1 MGFVRVLQLCKMF
14 FKASCRRNP
23 QTEKVESYYRLVES
37 YRDSNNYIK
46 HRTIVTAGFIDHF
59 TADELI
65 FIQKNITD
73 RINGNPILFVQDA
86 DSQLLQYADE
96 LYYKALKDR
105 KVDFKSN
112 PNKDMAHVDLNTLAH
127 PDAKEFGS
135 EWLGFQALKQL
146 KIDSFLM
153 EQKWSDE
160 KIQLAMTQI
169 ICRAVFPASENKTSK
184 WIVENSSICE
194 LTGYQVEKITKDKLY
209 QSALDLHAIKD
220 DLEQFLSKKTDE
232 LFDIHDTIYL
242 YDLTNTYFEGQ
253 KRNSDLAQ
261 FGRSKEKRSDAKLV
275 VLAVVVNLE
284 GFLKYSNIYQGNMAD
299 CKTLS
304 DMIDNLKTGS
314 GLTGKKSLI
323 VFDAGIATQEN
334 LDMVVAKGYDYVCVN
349 RTKPNDYNIKNEIPT
364 IIYDSKNQKISLNE
378 IALHPEKRTKKNET
392 IAHDFCVYKVKSD
405 FKAMKERSMNVKFKD
420 RFELEL
426 QKLAKGIT
434 LKSGIKTQEKV
445 QQKIGRLKEKYPS
458 IAPNF
463 TITCT
468 PDKDK
473 INIISIEWKINQTA
487 VKKEKEQGVYF
498 LKTSLK
504 EKDEATI
511 WKIYNALREVEST
524 FRTLKTDIDLRPIY
538 HKNDN
543 ATMAHL
549 HLGLLG
555 YWIVNTIRH
564 QLKIKKINHDWKEIL
579 RISSTQKLITT
590 SLVDAQQNTIFITKC
605 SEPNSKLQEIHQAL
619 KYKSK
624 PFTRKKFVVPKPEH
638 IKHEVEAFRYFTT

>member
-1 MGFVRVLQLCKMF
+1 MY

-37 YRDSNNYIK
+37 YRDANNYIR

-59 TADELI
+59 TAEELN
-65 FIQKNITD
+65 FIQKNISD
-73 RINGNPILFVQDA
+73 RINGKPILMVQDS
-86 DSQLLQYADE
+86 DTHLLEYADE
-96 LYYKALKDR
+96 LYRKALKD
-105 KVDFKSN
+105 KKIDSKID
-112 PNKDMAHVDLNTLAH
+112 PNKNMVHVDLNTLEH
-127 PDAKEFGS
+127 PEAKEFGA

-153 EQKWSDE
+153 EQKWTDE

-169 ICRAVFPASENKTSK
+169 ISRAVFPASENKTSK
-184 WIVENSSICE
+184 WIGENSSICE
-194 LTGYQVEKITKDKLY
+194 LTGYPIQKITKDKLY
-209 QSALDLHAIKD
+209 QSALDLYVVKD

-232 LFDIHDTIYL
+232 LFDIQDTIYL

-304 DMIDNLKTGS
+304 DMIDNLKVGS
-314 GLTGKKSLI
+314 GLSNQKSLI

-349 RTKPNDYNIKNEIPT
+349 RTKLVNYDLKTEIPT
-364 IIYDSKNQKISLNE
+364 IIYDSKNQKITLNQIE
-378 IALHPEKRTKKNET
+378 LNPKKETKKQET
-392 IAHDFCVYKVKSD
+392 IEHDFCMYKVKSD
-405 FKAMKERSMNVKFKD
+405 FKAMKERSMNVKFKE

-426 QKLAKGIT
+426 EKLAKGIT

-463 TITCT
+463 TVTCT
-468 PDKDK
+468 LDQIKVNVIK
-473 INIISIEWKINQTA
+473 IEWLANENA
-487 VKKEKEQGVYF
+487 VKKEKEQGIYF

-504 EKDEATI
+504 DKDEATI

-524 FRTLKTDIDLRPIY
+524 FRTLKTDLDLRPIY

-564 QLKIKKINHDWKEIL
+564 QLKTKKINHNWKEIL
-579 RISSTQKLITT
+579 RIATTQKLVTT
-590 SLVDAQQNTIFITKC
+590 SMVDNQENTIYITKC
-605 SEPNSKLQEIHQAL
+605 SEPSPKLQEIHQAL
-619 KYKSK
+619 KYKSR
-624 PFTRKKFVVPKPEH
+624 PFRMKKFVVPKPEH
-638 IKHEVEAFRYFTT
+638 IKHQVEKNRHLTG

>member
-1 MGFVRVLQLCKMF
+1 MY

-37 YRDSNNYIK
+37 YRDANNYIR

-59 TADELI
+59 TAEELN
-65 FIQKNITD
+65 FIQKNISD
-73 RINGNPILFVQDA
+73 RINGKPILMVQDS
-86 DSQLLQYADE
+86 DTHLLEYADE
-96 LYYKALKDR
+96 LYRKAIKD
-105 KVDFKSN
+105 KKIDSKID
-112 PNKDMAHVDLNTLAH
+112 PNKDMVHVDLNTLEH
-127 PDAKEFGS
+127 PEAKEFGA

-160 KIQLAMTQI
+160 KIQLGMTQI
-169 ICRAVFPASENKTSK
+169 ISRAVFPASENKTSK

-194 LTGYQVEKITKDKLY
+194 LTGYPIQKITKDKLY
-209 QSALDLHAIKD
+209 QSALDLYAVKD

-232 LFDIHDTIYL
+232 LFDIQDTIYL

-253 KRNSDLAQ
+253 KRKSDLAQ

-284 GFLKYSNIYQGNMAD
+284 GFLKYSNIYQGNMTD

-304 DMIDNLKTGS
+304 DMIDSLKVGG
-314 GLTGKKSLI
+314 GLSNQKSLI

-334 LDMVVAKGYDYVCVN
+334 LDLVVAKGYDYVCVN
-349 RTKPNDYNIKNEIPT
+349 RTKLVNYDLKTEIPT
-364 IIYDSKNQKISLNE
+364 IIYDSKNQKITLNQIE
-378 IALHPEKRTKKNET
+378 LNPKKEAKKQET
-392 IAHDFCVYKVKSD
+392 IEHDFCMYKVKSD
-405 FKAMKERSMNVKFKD
+405 FKAMKERSMNVKFKE

-426 QKLAKGIT
+426 EKLAKGIT

-445 QQKIGRLKEKYPS
+445 HQKIGRLKEKYPS

-463 TITCT
+463 TVTCT
-468 PDKDK
+468 LDQIQTNVIK
-473 INIISIEWKINQTA
+473 IEWQANEIA
-487 VKKEKEQGVYF
+487 VKKEKEQGIYF

-504 EKDEATI
+504 DKDEATI

-524 FRTLKTDIDLRPIY
+524 FRTLKTDLDLRPIY

-549 HLGLLG
+549 HLGL
-555 YWIVNTIRH
+555 
-564 QLKIKKINHDWKEIL
+564 
-579 RISSTQKLITT
+579 
-590 SLVDAQQNTIFITKC
+590 
-605 SEPNSKLQEIHQAL
+605 
-619 KYKSK
+619 
-624 PFTRKKFVVPKPEH
+624 
-638 IKHEVEAFRYFTT
+638 

>member
-1 MGFVRVLQLCKMF
+1 MY

-37 YRDSNNYIK
+37 YRDANNYIR

-59 TADELI
+59 TAEELN
-65 FIQKNITD
+65 FIQKNISD
-73 RINGNPILFVQDA
+73 RINGKPILMVQDS
-86 DSQLLQYADE
+86 DTHLLEYADE
-96 LYYKALKDR
+96 LYRKALKD
-105 KVDFKSN
+105 KKIDSKID
-112 PNKDMAHVDLNTLAH
+112 PNKNMVHVDLNTLEH
-127 PDAKEFGS
+127 PEAKEFGA

-153 EQKWSDE
+153 EQKWTDE

-169 ICRAVFPASENKTSK
+169 ISRAVFPASENKTSK
-184 WIVENSSICE
+184 WIGENSSICE
-194 LTGYQVEKITKDKLY
+194 LTGYPIQKITKDKLY
-209 QSALDLHAIKD
+209 QSALDLYVVKD

-232 LFDIHDTIYL
+232 LFDIQDTIYL

-304 DMIDNLKTGS
+304 DMIDNLKVGS
-314 GLTGKKSLI
+314 GLSNQKSLI

-349 RTKPNDYNIKNEIPT
+349 RTKLVNYDLKTEIPT
-364 IIYDSKNQKISLNE
+364 IIYDSKNQKITLNQIE
-378 IALHPEKRTKKNET
+378 LNPKKETKKQET
-392 IAHDFCVYKVKSD
+392 IEHDFCMYKVKSD
-405 FKAMKERSMNVKFKD
+405 FKAMKERSMNVKFKE

-426 QKLAKGIT
+426 EKLAKGIT

-463 TITCT
+463 TVNCT
-468 PDKDK
+468 LDQIKVNVIK
-473 INIISIEWKINQTA
+473 IEWLANENA
-487 VKKEKEQGVYF
+487 VKKEKEQGIYF

-504 EKDEATI
+504 DKDEATI

-524 FRTLKTDIDLRPIY
+524 FRTLKTDLDLRPIY

-564 QLKIKKINHDWKEIL
+564 QLKTKKINHNWKEIL
-579 RISSTQKLITT
+579 RIATTQKLVTT
-590 SLVDAQQNTIFITKC
+590 SMVDNQENTIYITKC
-605 SEPNSKLQEIHQAL
+605 SEPSPKLQEIHQAL
-619 KYKSK
+619 KYKSR
-624 PFTRKKFVVPKPEH
+624 PFRMKKFVVPKPEH
-638 IKHEVEAFRYFTT
+638 IKHQVEKNRHLTG

>member
-1 MGFVRVLQLCKMF
+1 MAVLQLCEMF
-14 FKASCRRNP
+14 FKASCRPNP
-23 QTEKVESYYRLVES
+23 QTGKVESYYRLVES
-37 YRDSNNYIK
+37 YRDANNYIR

-65 FIQKNITD
+65 FIQKNISD
-73 RINGNPILFVQDA
+73 RINSKPILFVQDS
-86 DSQLLQYADE
+86 DTHLLEYAEE
-96 LYYKALKDR
+96 LYQKALKGKKIDS
-105 KVDFKSN
+105 KTD
-112 PNKDMAHVDLNTLAH
+112 PDKDMVRVDLNTLEH
-127 PDAKEFGS
+127 PETKEFGA

-153 EQKWSDE
+153 EQKWSEE

-169 ICRAVFPASENKTSK
+169 ISRAVFPASENKTSK
-184 WIVENSSICE
+184 WITENSSICE
-194 LTGYQVEKITKDKLY
+194 LTGYPAQKITKDKLY
-209 QSALDLHAIKD
+209 QSALDLYAVKD

-253 KRNSDLAQ
+253 KKNSTLAQ
-261 FGRSKEKRSDAKLV
+261 FGRSKEKRTDAKLV

-304 DMIDNLKTGS
+304 EMIDNLKIAS
-314 GLTGKKSLI
+314 GLTNKKSLI

-349 RTKPNDYNIKNEIPT
+349 RTKVSNYDLKSEIPT
-364 IIYDSKNQKISLNE
+364 IIYDSKNQKIALNE
-378 IALHPEKRTKKNET
+378 IELHPKKNAKKQGT
-392 IAHDFCVYKVKSD
+392 IEDDFCMYKVKSD
-405 FKAMKERSMNVKFKD
+405 FKAMKERSMNVKFKE

-463 TITCT
+463 TITCAL
-468 PDKDK
+468 DQEKV
-473 INIISIEWKINQTA
+473 NIIKIEWKENEFA
-487 VKKEKEQGVYF
+487 LKKQKEQGVYF

-504 EKDEATI
+504 DKDEATI

-524 FRTLKTDIDLRPIY
+524 FRTLKTDLDLRPIY
-538 HKNDN
+538 HQNDN

-549 HLGLLG
+549 HLGLLSS
-555 YWIVNTIRH
+555 WIVNTIRH
-564 QLKIKKINHDWKEIL
+564 QLKAKKINHDWKEIL
-579 RISSTQKLITT
+579 RISSTQKMVTT
-590 SLVDAQQNTIFITKC
+590 SIVDEEENTIFITKC
-605 SEPNSKLQEIHQAL
+605 SEPSSKLQEIHQAL
-619 KYKSK
+619 KYKSR
-624 PFTRKKFVVPKPEH
+624 PFARKKFVVPKPEH
-638 IKHEVEAFRYFTT
+638 IKNKIENFRYFTR

>member
-1 MGFVRVLQLCKMF
+1 MY

-37 YRDSNNYIK
+37 YRDANNYIR

-59 TADELI
+59 TAEELN
-65 FIQKNITD
+65 FIQKNISD
-73 RINGNPILFVQDA
+73 RINGKPILMVQDS
-86 DSQLLQYADE
+86 DTHLLEYADE
-96 LYYKALKDR
+96 LYRKAIKD
-105 KVDFKSN
+105 KKIDSKID
-112 PNKDMAHVDLNTLAH
+112 PNKDMVHVDLNRLEH
-127 PDAKEFGS
+127 PQAKEFGA

-169 ICRAVFPASENKTSK
+169 ISRAVFPASENKTSK
-184 WIVENSSICE
+184 WIGKNSSICE
-194 LTGYQVEKITKDKLY
+194 LTGYPIQKITKDKLY
-209 QSALDLHAIKD
+209 QSALDLYAVKD

-232 LFDIHDTIYL
+232 LFDIQDTIYL

-284 GFLKYSNIYQGNMAD
+284 GFLKYSNIYQGNMTD

-304 DMIDNLKTGS
+304 DMIDNLKVGS
-314 GLTGKKSLI
+314 GLSNQKSLI

-349 RTKPNDYNIKNEIPT
+349 RSKLVNYDLKTEIPT
-364 IIYDSKNQKISLNE
+364 IIYDSKNQKITLNQIE
-378 IALHPEKRTKKNET
+378 LNPKKEAKKQET
-392 IAHDFCVYKVKSD
+392 IEHDFCMYKVKSD
-405 FKAMKERSMNVKFKD
+405 FKAMKERSMNVKFKE

-426 QKLAKGIT
+426 EKLAKGIT
-434 LKSGIKTQEKV
+434 LKSGVKTQEKV

-458 IAPNF
+458 IAPKF
-463 TITCT
+463 TVTCT
-468 PDKDK
+468 LDQVKVNVIK
-473 INIISIEWKINQTA
+473 IEWQANENA
-487 VKKEKEQGVYF
+487 VKKEKEQGIYF

-504 EKDEATI
+504 DKEEATI

-524 FRTLKTDIDLRPIY
+524 FRTLKTDLDLRPIY

-564 QLKIKKINHDWKEIL
+564 QLKTKKKNHDWKEIL
-579 RISSTQKLITT
+579 RISSTQKLVTT
-590 SLVDAQQNTIFITKC
+590 SMVDNQENTIFITKC
-605 SEPNSKLQEIHQAL
+605 SEPNPKLQEIHQAL
-619 KYKSK
+619 KYKSR
-624 PFTRKKFVVPKPEH
+624 PFRMKKFVVPKPEY
-638 IKHEVEAFRYFTT
+638 INNGVEKNRHLSV

>member
-1 MGFVRVLQLCKMF
+1 MY

-23 QTEKVESYYRLVES
+23 QTDKVESYYRLVES
-37 YRDSNNYIK
+37 YRDANNYIR

-73 RINGNPILFVQDA
+73 RVNGKPILLVQDA
-86 DSQLLQYADE
+86 DLHLLEYADE
-96 LYYKALKDR
+96 LYLKALKDK
-105 KVDFKSN
+105 KVDAKID
-112 PNKDMAHVDLNTLAH
+112 PNKDMARVDLNSLEH
-127 PDAKEFGS
+127 PDAKEFGA

-146 KIDSFLM
+146 KIDSFLL

-169 ICRAVFPASENKTSK
+169 ISRAVFPASENKTSK
-184 WIVENSSICE
+184 WIAENSSICE
-194 LTGYQVEKITKDKLY
+194 LTGYPVEKITKDKLY
-209 QSALDLHAIKD
+209 QSALDLYAIKD

-232 LFDIHDTIYL
+232 LFDIQDTIYL
-242 YDLTNTYFEGQ
+242 YDLTNTYFEGT

-304 DMIDNLKTGS
+304 EMIDNLKVGC
-314 GLTGKKSLI
+314 GLVNKKSLI

-349 RTKPNDYNIKNEIPT
+349 RTKSTNYDLKNEIPT
-364 IIYDSKNQKISLNE
+364 IIYDSKNQKISLNQIE
-378 IALHPEKRTKKNET
+378 LHPKKTTKKQE
-392 IAHDFCVYKVKSD
+392 IIEHDFCIYKVKSD
-405 FKAMKERSMNVKFKD
+405 FKAIKERSMNAKFKE

-426 QKLAKGIT
+426 QKLAAGIT
-434 LKSGIKTQEKV
+434 KKSGIKTQEKV

-468 PDKDK
+468 PDQDK
-473 INIISIEWKINQTA
+473 TNIVSIEWKINETA
-487 VKKEKEQGVYF
+487 VKKEKEQGIYF

-504 EKDEATI
+504 DKDEATI
-511 WKIYNALREVEST
+511 WKIYNTLREVETT
-524 FRTLKTDIDLRPIY
+524 FRTLKTDLDLRPIY

-564 QLKIKKINHDWKEIL
+564 QLKTKKINHQWKEIL
-579 RISSTQKLITT
+579 RISSSQKLVTT
-590 SLVDAQQNTIFITKC
+590 SIVDDQENTIFITKC
-605 SEPNSKLQEIHQAL
+605 SQPNSKLQEIYQAL
-619 KYKSK
+619 KYKSI
-624 PFTRKKFVVPKPEH
+624 PFKMKKFVVPKPEH
-638 IKHEVEAFRYFTT
+638 IKHTIEKNWDLTG

>member
-1 MGFVRVLQLCKMF
+1 MF

-37 YRDSNNYIK
+37 YRDGNNYIR

-65 FIQKNITD
+65 FIQKNISD
-73 RINGNPILFVQDA
+73 RANGKPILFVQDS
-86 DSQLLQYADE
+86 DLHLLEYADQ
-96 LYYKALKDR
+96 LYCKALKDK
-105 KVDFKSN
+105 KVDSKTD
-112 PNKDMAHVDLNTLAH
+112 PNKDMAHVDLNTLEH
-127 PDAKEFGS
+127 PHTKEFGG

-169 ICRAVFPASENKTSK
+169 ISRAVFPASENKTSK
-184 WIVENSSICE
+184 WIAENSSICE
-194 LTGYQVEKITKDKLY
+194 LTGYPIQKITKDKLY
-209 QSALDLHAIKD
+209 QSALDLYAVKD

-242 YDLTNTYFEGQ
+242 YDLTNTYFESP
-253 KRNSDLAQ
+253 KRNSHLAQ
-261 FGRSKEKRSDAKLV
+261 FGRSKEKRGDAKLV

-304 DMIDNLKTGS
+304 DMIESLKVGS
-314 GLTGKKSLI
+314 GLTNKKSLI
-323 VFDAGIATQEN
+323 VFDAGISTQEN
-334 LDMVVAKGYDYVCVN
+334 LDMVVAKGYDYVCVS
-349 RTKPNDYNIKNEIPT
+349 RTKPNNYGLKNEIPT
-364 IIYDSKNQKISLNE
+364 ILYDSKNQKISLNQIE
-378 IALHPEKRTKKNET
+378 LQPKKRAKKQET
-392 IAHDFCVYKVKSD
+392 VAHDFCIYKVKSD
-405 FKAMKERSMNVKFKD
+405 FKAMKERSMNVKFKE

-445 QQKIGRLKEKYPS
+445 QQKIGRLKEKYLS
-458 IAPNF
+458 IASSF
-463 TITCT
+463 TVNCT
-468 PDKDK
+468 LDQAKV
-473 INIISIEWKINQTA
+473 NIIKIEWKANEIA
-487 VKKEKEQGVYF
+487 IKKEKEQGVYF

-524 FRTLKTDIDLRPIY
+524 FRTLKTDLDLRPIY

-564 QLKIKKINHDWKEIL
+564 QLKTKKINHDWKEIL
-579 RISSTQKLITT
+579 RISSTQKLVTT
-590 SLVDAQQNTIFITKC
+590 SIVDAEQNTIFITKC
-605 SEPNSKLQEIHQAL
+605 SEPSSKLQEIHQAL
-619 KYKSK
+619 KYKSR

-638 IKHEVEAFRYFTT
+638 IKQQV

>member
-1 MGFVRVLQLCKMF
+1 MY

-37 YRDSNNYIK
+37 YRDANNYIR

-59 TADELI
+59 TAEELN
-65 FIQKNITD
+65 FIQKNISD
-73 RINGNPILFVQDA
+73 RINGKPILMVQDS
-86 DSQLLQYADE
+86 DTHLLEYADE
-96 LYYKALKDR
+96 LYRKALKD
-105 KVDFKSN
+105 KKIDSKID
-112 PNKDMAHVDLNTLAH
+112 PNKDMVHVDLNTLEH
-127 PDAKEFGS
+127 PQAKEFGA

-169 ICRAVFPASENKTSK
+169 ISRAVFPASENKTSK
-184 WIVENSSICE
+184 WIGENSSICE
-194 LTGYQVEKITKDKLY
+194 LTGYPIQKITKDKLY
-209 QSALDLHAIKD
+209 QSALDLYAVKD

-232 LFDIHDTIYL
+232 LFDIQDTIYL

-253 KRNSDLAQ
+253 KKNSDLAQ

-304 DMIDNLKTGS
+304 DMIDNLKVGS
-314 GLTGKKSLI
+314 GLSNQKSLI

-349 RTKPNDYNIKNEIPT
+349 RTKLVNYNLKTEIPT
-364 IIYDSKNQKISLNE
+364 IIYDSKNQKITLNQIE
-378 IALHPEKRTKKNET
+378 LNPKKEAKKQET
-392 IAHDFCVYKVKSD
+392 IEHDFCMYKVKSD
-405 FKAMKERSMNVKFKD
+405 FKAMKERSMNVKFKE

-426 QKLAKGIT
+426 EKLAKGIT

-463 TITCT
+463 TVTCT
-468 PDKDK
+468 LDQIKTNVIK
-473 INIISIEWKINQTA
+473 IEWQANEIA
-487 VKKEKEQGVYF
+487 VKKEKEQGIYF

-504 EKDEATI
+504 DKDEATI

-524 FRTLKTDIDLRPIY
+524 FRTLKTDLDLRPIY

-579 RISSTQKLITT
+579 RISSTQKLVTT
-590 SLVDAQQNTIFITKC
+590 SMVDNQENTIYITKC
-605 SEPNSKLQEIHQAL
+605 SEPSPKLQEIHQAL
-619 KYKSK
+619 KYKSR
-624 PFTRKKFVVPKPEH
+624 PFRMKKFVVPKPEH
-638 IKHEVEAFRYFTT
+638 IKYEVEKNRHLTG

>member
-1 MGFVRVLQLCKMF
+1 MY
-14 FKASCRRNP
+14 FKASCRNNP
-23 QTEKVESYYRLVES
+23 QTQKVESYYRLVES
-37 YRDSNNYIK
+37 YRDANNYIR

-73 RINGNPILFVQDA
+73 RINGKPILVVQDSDA
-86 DSQLLQYADE
+86 HLLEYADE
-96 LYYKALKDR
+96 LYLKALKSG
-105 KVDFKSN
+105 KVDSKID
-112 PNKDMAHVDLNTLAH
+112 PEKDMAHVDLNTFKHL
-127 PDAKEFGS
+127 DAKEFGA
-135 EWLGFQALKQL
+135 EWLSFQALKQL
-146 KIDSFLM
+146 KMDSFLM

-169 ICRAVFPASENKTSK
+169 ISRAVFPASENKTSK
-184 WIVENSSICE
+184 WIVENSAICQ
-194 LTGYQVEKITKDKLY
+194 LTGYPIEKITKDKLY
-209 QSALDLHAIKD
+209 QSALDLYTVKD

-232 LFDIHDTIYL
+232 LFDIQDTIYL
-242 YDLTNTYFEGQ
+242 YDLTNTYFEGS
-253 KRNSDLAQ
+253 KRNSDLTQ
-261 FGRSKEKRSDAKLV
+261 FGRSKEKRTDAKLV

-284 GFLKYSNIYQGNMAD
+284 GFLKYSNIYQGNMVD

-304 DMIDNLKTGS
+304 EMIDNLKVGS
-314 GLTGKKSLI
+314 GLVNKKSLI

-349 RTKPNDYNIKNEIPT
+349 RSKLKDYDLKNEVPT
-364 IIYDSKNQKISLNE
+364 IIYDSKNQKIALNQIE
-378 IALHPEKRTKKNET
+378 LHPKKTTKKQQT
-392 IAHDFCVYKVKSD
+392 IQHDFCMYKVKSD
-405 FKAMKERSMNVKFKD
+405 FKAMKERSMNVKFKE

-445 QQKIGRLKEKYPS
+445 QQKIGRITEKYPS
-458 IAPNF
+458 IAPHF
-463 TITCT
+463 TITCI
-468 PDKDK
+468 PDQNK
-473 INIISIEWKINQTA
+473 INIVSIDWKENETVI
-487 VKKEKEQGVYF
+487 KKEKEQGIYF

-504 EKDEATI
+504 DKDEATI

-524 FRTLKTDIDLRPIY
+524 FRTLKTDLDLRPIY

-564 QLKIKKINHDWKEIL
+564 QLKTKKINHDWKEIL
-579 RISSTQKLITT
+579 RISSTQKLVTT
-590 SLVDAQQNTIFITKC
+590 SIVDDQENTITIKKC
-605 SEPNSKLQEIHQAL
+605 SEPNSKLKEIYQAL
-619 KYKSK
+619 KYKSR
-624 PFTRKKFVVPKPEH
+624 PFRMKKFVVPKPEH
-638 IKHEVEAFRYFTT
+638 IIQKTQITGHLTG

>member
-1 MGFVRVLQLCKMF
+1 MY

-37 YRDSNNYIK
+37 YRDANNYIR

-59 TADELI
+59 TAEELN
-65 FIQKNITD
+65 FIQKNISD
-73 RINGNPILFVQDA
+73 RINGKPILMVQDS
-86 DSQLLQYADE
+86 DTLLLEYADE
-96 LYYKALKDR
+96 LYRKAIKD
-105 KVDFKSN
+105 KKIDSKID
-112 PNKDMAHVDLNTLAH
+112 PNKDMVHVDLNTLEH
-127 PDAKEFGS
+127 PQAKEFGA

-169 ICRAVFPASENKTSK
+169 ISRAVFPASENKTSK
-184 WIVENSSICE
+184 WIGENSSICE
-194 LTGYQVEKITKDKLY
+194 LTDYPIQKITKDKLY
-209 QSALDLHAIKD
+209 QSALDLYAVKD

-232 LFDIHDTIYL
+232 LFDIQDTIYL

-284 GFLKYSNIYQGNMAD
+284 GFLKYSNIYQGNMTD

-304 DMIDNLKTGS
+304 DMIDNLKVGS
-314 GLTGKKSLI
+314 GLSNQKSLI

-349 RTKPNDYNIKNEIPT
+349 RSKLVNYDLKTEIPT
-364 IIYDSKNQKISLNE
+364 IIYDSKNQKITLNQIE
-378 IALHPEKRTKKNET
+378 LNPKKEAKKQET
-392 IAHDFCVYKVKSD
+392 IEHDFCMYKVKSD
-405 FKAMKERSMNVKFKD
+405 FKAMKERSMNMKFKE

-426 QKLAKGIT
+426 EKLAKGIT
-434 LKSGIKTQEKV
+434 LKSGIKNQEKV

-458 IAPNF
+458 IAPKF
-463 TITCT
+463 TVTCT
-468 PDKDK
+468 LDQVKVNVIK
-473 INIISIEWKINQTA
+473 IEWQANEIA
-487 VKKEKEQGVYF
+487 VKKEKEQGIYF

-504 EKDEATI
+504 DKDEATI

-524 FRTLKTDIDLRPIY
+524 FRTLKTDLDLRPIY

-564 QLKIKKINHDWKEIL
+564 QLKAKKINHDWKEIL
-579 RISSTQKLITT
+579 RISSTQKLVTT
-590 SLVDAQQNTIFITKC
+590 SMVDNQENTIFITKC
-605 SEPNSKLQEIHQAL
+605 SEPNPKLQEIHQAL
-619 KYKSK
+619 KYKSR
-624 PFTRKKFVVPKPEH
+624 PFRMKKFVVPKPEH
-638 IKHEVEAFRYFTT
+638 IKYEVEKYSSLTG

>member
-1 MGFVRVLQLCKMF
+1 MY

-23 QTEKVESYYRLVES
+23 LTEKVESYYRLVES
-37 YRDSNNYIK
+37 YRDANNYIR

-59 TADELI
+59 TAEELN
-65 FIQKNITD
+65 FIQKNISD
-73 RINGNPILFVQDA
+73 RINGKPVLIVQD
-86 DSQLLQYADE
+86 SETHLLEYAHE
-96 LYYKALKDR
+96 LYLKALKD
-105 KVDFKSN
+105 KKIDYKID
-112 PNKDMAHVDLNTLAH
+112 PDKDMAHVDLNTLEH
-127 PDAKEFGS
+127 PHAKDFGA

-153 EQKWSDE
+153 EQKWSE
-160 KIQLAMTQI
+160 QKIQLAMTQI
-169 ICRAVFPASENKTSK
+169 ISRAVFPASENKTSK
-184 WIVENSSICE
+184 WIAENSSICE
-194 LTGYQVEKITKDKLY
+194 LTGYPIEKITKDKLY
-209 QSALDLHAIKD
+209 QSALDLYAVKD

-253 KRNSDLAQ
+253 KKESNLAQ

-304 DMIDNLKTGS
+304 DMIDNLKVGS
-314 GLTGKKSLI
+314 GLSGKKALI

-349 RTKPNDYNIKNEIPT
+349 RNKSSNYDLKNEMPT
-364 IIYDSKNQKISLNE
+364 IIYDSKNQKIALNQIE
-378 IALHPEKRTKKNET
+378 LHPKKEPKKQET
-392 IAHDFCVYKVKSD
+392 IEHDFCMYKVKSD
-405 FKAMKERSMNVKFKD
+405 FKAMKERSMNVKFKA

-426 QKLAKGIT
+426 QKLAKSIT

-445 QQKIGRLKEKYPS
+445 QQKIGRIKEKYPS

-468 PDKDK
+468 ADKAK
-473 INIISIEWKINQTA
+473 VNIISIDWQANKMA

-504 EKDEATI
+504 DKDEATI

-524 FRTLKTDIDLRPIY
+524 FRTLKTDLDLRPIY

-564 QLKIKKINHDWKEIL
+564 QLKTKKINHDWKEIL
-579 RISSTQKLITT
+579 RISSTQKLVTT
-590 SLVDAQQNTIFITKC
+590 SIVDAEENTIFIKKC
-605 SEPNSKLQEIHQAL
+605 SEPNSKLQEMYQAL
-619 KYKSK
+619 KYKSR
-624 PFTRKKFVVPKPEH
+624 PFRCKKFVVPKPEH
-638 IKHEVEAFRYFTT
+638 IKLQAENFRYFTG

>member
-1 MGFVRVLQLCKMF
+1 MF

-37 YRDSNNYIK
+37 YRDANNYIR

-65 FIQKNITD
+65 FIQKNISD
-73 RINGNPILFVQDA
+73 RINAKPILFVQDA
-86 DSQLLQYADE
+86 DLHLLEYADQ
-96 LYYKALKDR
+96 LYFKALKSR
-105 KVDFKSN
+105 KIDSKTDAD
-112 PNKDMAHVDLNTLAH
+112 KDMAHVDLNTLLH
-127 PDAKEFGS
+127 PDAREFGA

-160 KIQLAMTQI
+160 KIQLAVTQI
-169 ICRAVFPASENKTSK
+169 ISRAVYPASENKTSK
-184 WIVENSSICE
+184 WIAENSSICE
-194 LTGYQVEKITKDKLY
+194 LTGYPIAKITKDKLY
-209 QSALDLHAIKD
+209 QSALDLYAVKD
-220 DLEQFLSKKTDE
+220 DLEQFLSKKTDD

-253 KRNSDLAQ
+253 KRNSNLAQ

-304 DMIDNLKTGS
+304 DMIDNLKVAS
-314 GLTGKKSLI
+314 GLTNKKSLI

-349 RTKPNDYNIKNEIPT
+349 RTKLNNYDLKNEIPT
-364 IIYDSKNQKISLNE
+364 IIYDSKNQKISINQIE
-378 IALHPEKRTKKNET
+378 LHAQKTTRKQET
-392 IAHDFCVYKVKSD
+392 IEDDFCIYKIKSD
-405 FKAMKERSMNVKFKD
+405 FKSMKERSMNVKFKE

-445 QQKIGRLKEKYPS
+445 HQKIGRLREKYPS

-463 TITCT
+463 A
-468 PDKDK
+468 
-473 INIISIEWKINQTA
+473 IICKLDQVAVNVIEIEWKANEISI
-487 VKKEKEQGVYF
+487 KKEKEQGIYF

-504 EKDEATI
+504 NKDEATI

-524 FRTLKTDIDLRPIY
+524 FRTLKTDLDLRPIY

-564 QLKIKKINHDWKEIL
+564 QLKTKKINHDWKEIL
-579 RISSTQKLITT
+579 RISSTQKLVTT
-590 SLVDAQQNTIFITKC
+590 SIVDHQENTIFITKC
-605 SEPNSKLQEIHQAL
+605 SEPNAKLHEIYKAL

-624 PFTRKKFVVPKPEH
+624 PFSRKKFVVPKLEH
-638 IKHEVEAFRYFTT
+638 INNKIEIFKYLTG

>member
-1 MGFVRVLQLCKMF
+1 MYFRI
-14 FKASCRRNP
+14 SCRKNP
-23 QTEKVESYYRLVES
+23 QTQKVESYYRLVES
-37 YRDSNNYIK
+37 YRDANNYIRQ
-46 HRTIVTAGFIDHF
+46 RTIVTAGFIDHY
-59 TADELI
+59 TADELL

-73 RINGNPILFVQDA
+73 RINGNPVLFVQDS
-86 DSQLLQYADE
+86 DVPLLEYADE
-96 LYYKALKDR
+96 LYYKALKSK
-105 KVDFKSN
+105 KVDSKPDPS
-112 PNKDMAHVDLNTLAH
+112 KDMVCVDLNTLEH
-127 PDAKEFGS
+127 PDAKEFGG

-169 ICRAVFPASENKTSK
+169 ISRSVFPASENKTSK
-184 WIVENSSICE
+184 WIAENSSICE
-194 LTGYQVEKITKDKLY
+194 LTGYPIQKITKDKLY
-209 QSALDLHAIKD
+209 QSALDLYAVKD

-232 LFDIHDTIYL
+232 LFDIQDTIYL

-253 KRNSDLAQ
+253 KRNSNLAQ
-261 FGRSKEKRSDAKLV
+261 FGRSKEKRTDAKLV

-304 DMIDNLKTGS
+304 DMIDDLKVVR
-314 GLTGKKSLI
+314 GLSNKKALI

-334 LDMVVAKGYDYVCVN
+334 LDIVVAKGYDYVCVN
-349 RTKPNDYNIKNEIPT
+349 RTKSNNYDLKNEIPT
-364 IIYDSKNQKISLNE
+364 IIYDSKNQKIALNQIE
-378 IALHPEKRTKKNET
+378 LHPKKRAKKQET
-392 IAHDFCVYKVKSD
+392 IEHDFCMYKVKSD
-405 FKAMKERSMNVKFKD
+405 FKAIKECSMNVKFKE

-426 QKLAKGIT
+426 QKLTKGIT

-458 IAPNF
+458 IAQHF

-468 PDKDK
+468 ADKANL
-473 INIISIEWKINQTA
+473 NIISIDWSTNEIA
-487 VKKEKEQGVYF
+487 VKKEKEQGIYF

-504 EKDEATI
+504 DKDEATI
-511 WKIYNALREVEST
+511 WKIYNSLREVEST
-524 FRTLKTDIDLRPIY
+524 FRTLKTDLDLRPIY

-549 HLGLLG
+549 HLGLLA

-564 QLKIKKINHDWKEIL
+564 QLKAKNINHDWKEIL
-579 RISSTQKLITT
+579 RISSTQKLVTT
-590 SLVDAQQNTIFITKC
+590 SIIDDLENTIFIKKC
-605 SEPNSKLQEIHQAL
+605 SEPNSKLQEIYQAL
-619 KYKSK
+619 KYKSR
-624 PFTRKKFVVPKPEH
+624 PFKLKKFVVPKPKH
-638 IKHEVEAFRYFTT
+638 IKPKNEQIKYLTG

>member
-1 MGFVRVLQLCKMF
+1 MY

-37 YRDSNNYIK
+37 YRDANNYIR

-59 TADELI
+59 TAEELN
-65 FIQKNITD
+65 FIQKNISD
-73 RINGNPILFVQDA
+73 RINGKPILMVQDS
-86 DSQLLQYADE
+86 DTHLLEYADE
-96 LYYKALKDR
+96 LYRKALKD
-105 KVDFKSN
+105 KKIDSKID
-112 PNKDMAHVDLNTLAH
+112 PNKNMVHVDLNTLEH
-127 PDAKEFGS
+127 PEAKEFGA
-135 EWLGFQALKQL
+135 EWLGYQALKQL

-169 ICRAVFPASENKTSK
+169 ISRAVFPASENKTSK
-184 WIVENSSICE
+184 WIGENSSICE
-194 LTGYQVEKITKDKLY
+194 LTGYPIQKITKDKLY
-209 QSALDLHAIKD
+209 QSALDLYVVKD

-232 LFDIHDTIYL
+232 LFDIQDTIYL

-304 DMIDNLKTGS
+304 NMIDNLKVGS
-314 GLTGKKSLI
+314 GLSNQKSLI

-349 RTKPNDYNIKNEIPT
+349 RTKLVNYNLKTEIPT
-364 IIYDSKNQKISLNE
+364 IIYDSKNQKITLNQIE
-378 IALHPEKRTKKNET
+378 LNPKKEAKKQET
-392 IAHDFCVYKVKSD
+392 IEHDFCMYKVKSD
-405 FKAMKERSMNVKFKD
+405 FKAMKERSMNVKFKE

-426 QKLAKGIT
+426 EKLAKGIT

-463 TITCT
+463 TVTCT
-468 PDKDK
+468 LDQVKVNVIK
-473 INIISIEWKINQTA
+473 IEWLANEIAK
-487 VKKEKEQGVYF
+487 KKEKEQGIYF

-504 EKDEATI
+504 DKDEATI
-511 WKIYNALREVEST
+511 WKIYNALWEVEST
-524 FRTLKTDIDLRPIY
+524 FRTLKTDLDLRPIY

-564 QLKIKKINHDWKEIL
+564 QLKTKKINHDWKEIL
-579 RISSTQKLITT
+579 RIASTQKLVTT
-590 SLVDAQQNTIFITKC
+590 SMVDNQENTIYITKC
-605 SEPNSKLQEIHQAL
+605 SEPSPKLQEIHQAL
-619 KYKSK
+619 KYKSR
-624 PFTRKKFVVPKPEH
+624 PFRMKKFVVPKPEH
-638 IKHEVEAFRYFTT
+638 IKYQVEKNRHLTG

>member
-1 MGFVRVLQLCKMF
+1 MAVLELCKMY
-14 FKASCRRNP
+14 FKASCRNNP
-23 QTEKVESYYRLVES
+23 QTQKVESYYRLVES
-37 YRDSNNYIK
+37 YRDANNYIR

-59 TADELI
+59 SADELI

-73 RINGNPILFVQDA
+73 RINGKPILLVQDSDA
-86 DSQLLQYADE
+86 HLLEYADE
-96 LYYKALKDR
+96 LYSKALKSGKIDS
-105 KVDFKSN
+105 KID
-112 PNKDMAHVDLNTLAH
+112 PEKDMAHVDLNTFKHL
-127 PDAKEFGS
+127 DAKEFGA
-135 EWLGFQALKQL
+135 EWLSFQALKQL

-169 ICRAVFPASENKTSK
+169 ISRAVFPASENKTSK
-184 WIVENSSICE
+184 WIAENSSICQ
-194 LTGYQVEKITKDKLY
+194 LTGYPIEKITKDKLY
-209 QSALDLHAIKD
+209 QSALDLYTVKD
-220 DLEQFLSKKTDE
+220 DLEQFLSKKTDD
-232 LFDIHDTIYL
+232 LFDIQDTIYL
-242 YDLTNTYFEGQ
+242 YDLTNTYFEGS

-261 FGRSKEKRSDAKLV
+261 FGRSKEKRTDAKLV

-304 DMIDNLKTGS
+304 DMIDNLKVGS
-314 GLTGKKSLI
+314 GLVNKKSLI

-349 RTKPNDYNIKNEIPT
+349 RSKLKDYDLKNEVPT
-364 IIYDSKNQKISLNE
+364 IIYDSKNQKIVLNQIE
-378 IALHPEKRTKKNET
+378 LHPKKTTKKQET
-392 IAHDFCVYKVKSD
+392 IQHDFCMYKVKSD
-405 FKAMKERSMNVKFKD
+405 FKAMKERSMNVKFKE

-445 QQKIGRLKEKYPS
+445 QQKIGRITEKYPS
-458 IAPNF
+458 IAPHF

-468 PDKDK
+468 PDQDK
-473 INIISIEWKINQTA
+473 INIISIDWQANENAI
-487 VKKEKEQGVYF
+487 KKEKEQGIYF

-504 EKDEATI
+504 DKDEATI

-524 FRTLKTDIDLRPIY
+524 FRTLKTDLDLRPIY

-564 QLKIKKINHDWKEIL
+564 QLKIKKINHDWKEIV
-579 RISSTQKLITT
+579 RISSTQKLVTT
-590 SLVDAQQNTIFITKC
+590 AIVDDQENTITIKKC

-619 KYKSK
+619 KYKSR
-624 PFTRKKFVVPKPEH
+624 PFRMKKFVVPKPEH
-638 IKHEVEAFRYFTT
+638 IKQIIQKTGHLTG

>member
-1 MGFVRVLQLCKMF
+1 MY

-37 YRDSNNYIK
+37 YRDANNYIR

-59 TADELI
+59 TAEELN
-65 FIQKNITD
+65 FIQKNISD
-73 RINGNPILFVQDA
+73 RINGKPILIVQDS
-86 DSQLLQYADE
+86 DTHLLEYADE
-96 LYYKALKDR
+96 LYRKAIKD
-105 KVDFKSN
+105 KKIDSKID
-112 PNKDMAHVDLNTLAH
+112 PNKDMVHVDLNTLEH
-127 PDAKEFGS
+127 PEAKEFGA
-135 EWLGFQALKQL
+135 EWLGYQALKQL

-169 ICRAVFPASENKTSK
+169 ISRAVFPASENKTSK
-184 WIVENSSICE
+184 WIAENSSICE
-194 LTGYQVEKITKDKLY
+194 LTGYPIQKITKDKLY
-209 QSALDLHAIKD
+209 QSALDLYAVKD

-253 KRNSDLAQ
+253 KRKSDLAQ

-284 GFLKYSNIYQGNMAD
+284 GFLKYSNIYGGNMAD

-304 DMIDNLKTGS
+304 DMIDNLKVGS
-314 GLTGKKSLI
+314 GLSNKKSLI
-323 VFDAGIATQEN
+323 VFDAGIATKEN

-349 RTKPNDYNIKNEIPT
+349 RTKLVNYDLKNEIPT
-364 IIYDSKNQKISLNE
+364 IIYDSKNQKIALNQIE
-378 IALHPEKRTKKNET
+378 LHPKKRTKKQEGVEHN
-392 IAHDFCVYKVKSD
+392 FCVYKVKSD
-405 FKAMKERSMNVKFKD
+405 FKAMKERSMNVKFKE

-426 QKLAKGIT
+426 QKLTQGIT

-463 TITCT
+463 TVTCT
-468 PDKDK
+468 LDQIKVNVIK
-473 INIISIEWKINQTA
+473 IEWKANEIA
-487 VKKEKEQGVYF
+487 VKKEKEQGIYF

-504 EKDEATI
+504 DKDEATI

-524 FRTLKTDIDLRPIY
+524 FRTLKTDLDLRPIY

-555 YWIVNTIRH
+555 YWLVNTIRH

-579 RISSTQKLITT
+579 RISSTQKWVTT
-590 SLVDAQQNTIFITKC
+590 SIVDSQENIIFVTKC
-605 SEPNSKLQEIHQAL
+605 SEPSSKLQEIYQAL
-619 KYKSK
+619 KYKSR
-624 PFTRKKFVVPKPEH
+624 PFRMKKFVVPKPEH
-638 IKHEVEAFRYFTT
+638 IKYEVEKNRHLTG

>member
-1 MGFVRVLQLCKMF
+1 MY
-14 FKASCRRNP
+14 FKASCRKNP
-23 QTEKVESYYRLVES
+23 QTDKVESYYRLVES
-37 YRDSNNYIK
+37 YRDANNYIR

-73 RINGNPILFVQDA
+73 RVNGKPILLVQDA
-86 DSQLLQYADE
+86 DLHLLEYADE
-96 LYYKALKDR
+96 LYLKALKDK
-105 KVDFKSN
+105 KVDAKID
-112 PNKDMAHVDLNTLAH
+112 PNKDMACVDLNSLEH

-146 KIDSFLM
+146 KIDSFLL

-169 ICRAVFPASENKTSK
+169 ISRAVFPASENKTSK
-184 WIVENSSICE
+184 WIAENSSICE
-194 LTGYQVEKITKDKLY
+194 LTGYPIEKITKDKLY
-209 QSALDLHAIKD
+209 QSALDLYAVKD

-232 LFDIHDTIYL
+232 LFDIQDTIYL
-242 YDLTNTYFEGQ
+242 YDLTNTYFEGT
-253 KRNSDLAQ
+253 KKNSDLAQ

-284 GFLKYSNIYQGNMAD
+284 GFLKYSNIYQGNMTD

-304 DMIDNLKTGS
+304 QMIDNLKVAS
-314 GLTGKKSLI
+314 GLTNQKSLI

-349 RTKPNDYNIKNEIPT
+349 RIKPVNYDLKVEIPI
-364 IIYDSKNQKISLNE
+364 IIYDSKNQKISLNQIE
-378 IALHPEKRTKKNET
+378 LHPKKPTKNQET
-392 IAHDFCVYKVKSD
+392 IAHDFCMYKVKSD
-405 FKAMKERSMNVKFKD
+405 FKAMKERSMNVKFRE

-426 QKLAKGIT
+426 QKLALGIT
-434 LKSGIKTQEKV
+434 KKSGIKTQEKV

-468 PDKDK
+468 PDQDK
-473 INIISIEWKINQTA
+473 TNIVNIEWKVNETA
-487 VKKEKEQGVYF
+487 VKKEKEQGIYF

-504 EKDEATI
+504 DKDEATI
-511 WKIYNALREVEST
+511 WKIYNALREVETT
-524 FRTLKTDIDLRPIY
+524 FRTLKTDLDLRPIY

-543 ATMAHL
+543 ATIAHL

-564 QLKIKKINHDWKEIL
+564 QLKTKKINHDWKEIL
-579 RISSTQKLITT
+579 RISSTQKLVTT
-590 SLVDAQQNTIFITKC
+590 SIVDDQENTIFITKC
-605 SEPNSKLQEIHQAL
+605 SQPNPKLQEIYQVL
-619 KYKSK
+619 KYKST
-624 PFTRKKFVVPKPEH
+624 PFRMKKFVVPKPEH
-638 IKHEVEAFRYFTT
+638 IKQTIEKNWDLTG